1 MFRGLVH
8 FEIMGERFVQ
18 CGAGMAEFVSRLECI
33 CKPGLASVPAWSE
46 PTACVA
52 QSRFKNFGTCWGL
65 LGTYSLHGTNE
76 TRSFSEPTGT
86 CFGACWNLFGTYG
99 LRGASET
106 CSFSEPIGTCF
117 GACSNLLGAYSLRG
131 ANKNYGPW
139 NLLEPAR
146 NLQPAWCKHDL

>member
-18 CGAGMAEFVSRLECI
+18 CGAGMAEFVSRLEGI
-33 CKPGLASVPAWSE
+33 CKPGLASVAAWSE

-52 QSRFKNFGTCWGL
+52 QSRFKNFGTCWNL
-65 LGTYSLHGTNE
+65 LGTYS
-76 TRSFSEPTGT
+76 R
-86 CFGACWNLFGTYG
+86 
-99 LRGASET
+99 RGANET
-106 CSFSEPIGTCF
+106 CSFSEPTGACF
-117 GACSNLLGAYSLRG
+117 GACLNLLGTYSLRG